1 MSKIGNNNDMI
12 PRPSHALTPC
22 APPLGAGPP
31 AADAPAV
38 LLPREA
44 LALVDV
50 AHEDRTRYSMD
61 VLRVEADAARVRV
74 VATDGR
80 AMALV
85 DYDRRTIASEAG
97 AEHDVSAAA
106 PPCVRTVP
114 RAAVEAAR
122 KHAKPRKGEPE
133 RCKVIAIG
141 ADSVSA
147 ESAAGGAAR
156 IPAPEPVDAVH
167 FPPYGDVLPKDKG
180 GAGRVVVRVNV
191 DLLARVAR
199 ALHDACG
206 RDPTDDAIAVLSV
219 PLDLRAPILVALSG
233 GAGKAKGIGA
243 ATRALGLVMP
253 TAGDDDAD
261 ARAFN
266 T

>member
-122 KHAKPRKGEPE
+122 KHAKPRRGEPG
-133 RCKVIAIG
+133 RCKVVTIS
-141 ADSVSA
+141 ADHLSA
-147 ESAAGGAAR
+147 ESAAGGVAR
-156 IPAPEPVDAVH
+156 IPAPEPDNAPN
-167 FPPYGDVLPKDKG
+167 FPPYGDVLPEDG
-180 GAGRVVVRVNV
+180 GARVVVRVNV

-199 ALHDACG
+199 ALHDASG
-206 RDPTDDAIAVLSV
+206 RDPKDDAIAVLSV
-219 PLDLRAPILVALSG
+219 PLDPKAAIFVALPS
-233 GAGKAKGIGA
+233 GAGKAAGYGA
-243 ATRALGLVMP
+243 GTRALGLVMP
-253 TAGDDDAD
+253 IVGADDAD